1 MIAEALAC
9 LVLNVYHEARGEPF
23 LGQVAVAEVVLNR
36 VEDTRWPNDVCGVIY
51 QPYQFS
57 WTISGTVRAP
67 SDLVAYHR
75 AKQAVEWAI
84 DNRSIT
90 ATHYHHR
97 DIIPV
102 WSKHPRMDYL
112 FTIENHKFYE
122 EQ

>member
-36 VEDTRWPNDVCGVIY
+36 VEDNRWPNDVCGVIY

-57 WTISGTVRAP
+57 WTISGSDRPV

-90 ATHYHHR
+90 STHYHHR

-112 FTIENHKFYE
+112 FTIENHRFYE